1 MKDIQDIK
9 KDLADLKA
17 KKANKEQEKD
27 KAEKSLADTEAEL
40 ADAEKAQGIIQRAAR
55 HTQNQVETRFSA
67 VGTAALDAVF
77 DSNPYTFAPTFVER
91 RGKTECDMML
101 KKDGNYFKPENF
113 VGGGVMD
120 VCSLATRLAMWR
132 YEKTAPVMFMD
143 EPFSRLSVNYMPNV
157 IDMLEQISQRPGL
170 QLIIITNIDEMLATN
185 FNKIMIKKG
194 KQVKETDND
203 GEAQGQ
209 VKKKVKT
216 RRSKN
221 QKM

>member
-1 MKDIQDIK
+1 
-9 KDLADLKA
+9 
-17 KKANKEQEKD
+17 
-27 KAEKSLADTEAEL
+27 
-40 ADAEKAQGIIQRAAR
+40 
-55 HTQNQVETRFSA
+55 
-67 VGTAALDAVF
+67 
-77 DSNPYTFAPTFVER
+77 
-91 RGKTECDMML
+91 
-101 KKDGNYFKPENF
+101 
-113 VGGGVMD
+113 
-120 VCSLATRLAMWR
+120 
-132 YEKTAPVMFMD
+132 
-143 EPFSRLSVNYMPNV
+143 V